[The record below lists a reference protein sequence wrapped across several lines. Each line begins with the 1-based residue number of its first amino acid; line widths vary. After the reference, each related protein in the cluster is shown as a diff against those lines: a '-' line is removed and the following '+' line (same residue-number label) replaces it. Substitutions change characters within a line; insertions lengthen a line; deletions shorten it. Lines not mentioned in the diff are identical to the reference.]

1 MPRLQP
7 LLYLALILFLTA
19 GTLAFVF
26 QSATAIRS
34 NAEIDYGEGIVM
46 WQAANV
52 TDLKKAFR
60 PVEQYPHIVFHYPP
74 LFHLVSRFVAV
85 FTGNLLRAGR
95 LTSIFSLVGTCLIA
109 GLLTAKV
116 LPPGTNR
123 MTRFVAGY
131 TAGTLVFST
140 PLWSWATL
148 MRVDA
153 IGIFLTIAGVALFV
167 LARRR
172 RLFGYLAFLCFV
184 GAVYSKQTALAGPA
198 ACFLIALIEKPRYA
212 LQLAALSISLG
223 LGLLLMLY
231 TVTDGLVLRHLITY
245 NQNPYFPQ
253 QILIRLRN
261 HCSNLIG
268 PLFFSAVFPILVLYR
283 RNGRALG
290 FVRRLRL
297 ILKRSMFERC
307 VLIVSLYF
315 FFTTLIAAATISKQG
330 ASDNYFLEM
339 DIAAC
344 FLCGLFLGWVVRRAT
359 FRPRRAFVLLQIIV
373 MFVLLLQTSGNWRTL
388 AVTAKAFMNPPPDP
402 SVKVVNFLQEIGDP
416 VYSEDMVILMQAG
429 REIPAEPAII
439 TALSDDGKWDESGFV
454 ARIRNGEFRAIVI
467 RWSLTN
473 HQRFSRAI
481 AQAVEERY
489 YVINDYEPFKVYLP
503 K

>member
-7 LLYLALILFLTA
+7 LLYFALTIFLTA
-19 GTLAFVF
+19 GALAFVF
-26 QSATAIRS
+26 ESASSLRY

-52 TDLKKAFR
+52 TNLKKAFR

-74 LFHLVSRFVAV
+74 LFHVVSRFVAV
-85 FTGNLLRAGR
+85 FTGNLLEAGR
-95 LTSIFSLVGTCLIA
+95 LTSILSMIGICLSA
-109 GLLTAKV
+109 GLLTGQIF
-116 LPPGTNR
+116 PPGTNR
-123 MTRFVAGY
+123 TTRFMAGF

-140 PLWSWATL
+140 PVWSWACL
-148 MRVDA
+148 MRVDTIA
-153 IGIFLTIAGVALFV
+153 IFLTICGVALFV

-172 RLFGYLAFLCFV
+172 RLYGFLAFICFV

-198 ACFLIALIEKPRYA
+198 ACFLLALIEKPRYA

-223 LGLLLMLY
+223 LAILAVLY
-231 TVTDGLVLRHLITY
+231 AGTDGIVLRHLITY
-245 NQNPYFPQ
+245 NQNPYLFGT
-253 QILIRLRN
+253 LLGRVRY
-261 HCSNLIG
+261 HCMYVIG
-268 PLFFSAVFPILVLYR
+268 PLFFSALFPLVLLYR
-283 RNGRALG
+283 KNGRALG

-307 VLIVSLYF
+307 VLIVAVYF
-315 FFTTLIAAATISKQG
+315 FFTALIAIATVSKQG

-339 DIAAC
+339 DVAAC
-344 FLCGLFLGWVVRRAT
+344 FLCGLFLGWVIRRAT
-359 FRPRRAFVLLQIIV
+359 FRPGRAFVWLQIVVI
-373 MFVLLLQTSGNWRTL
+373 FVLLLHTGSNWQTL
-388 AVTAKAFMNPPPDP
+388 AVTAKKFENPTPDP
-402 SVKVVNFLQEIGDP
+402 SVKVVEFLKQIGDP
-416 VYSEDMVILMQAG
+416 VYSEDMVIMMQAG

-439 TALSDDGKWDESGFV
+439 TALADDGKWDESSFV
-454 ARIRNGEFRAIVI
+454 ARIRNGEFRAIVV

-473 HQRFSRAI
+473 RGRFTAPI

-489 YVINDYEPFKVYLP
+489 YLTNGYEPFKVYLP

>member
-1 MPRLQP
+1 
-7 LLYLALILFLTA
+7 
-19 GTLAFVF
+19 
-26 QSATAIRS
+26 
-34 NAEIDYGEGIVM
+34 M

-60 PVEQYPHIVFHYPP
+60 PIEQYPHIVFHYPP
-74 LFHLVSRFVAV
+74 LFHLVSRFVAI
-85 FTGNLLRAGR
+85 FTGDLLRAGR
-95 LTSIFSLVGTCLIA
+95 LTSILSLVGTCLIA
-109 GLLTAKV
+109 GLLTARV
-116 LPPGTNR
+116 LPPGTNKL
-123 MTRFVAGY
+123 TRFLAGY

-140 PLWSWATL
+140 PLWSWACL

-223 LGLLLMLY
+223 LGILLMLY
-231 TVTDGLVLRHLITY
+231 TATDGIVLRHLITY
-245 NQNPYFPQ
+245 NQNPYFPA
-253 QILIRLRN
+253 QILIRLRH

-268 PLFFSAVFPILVLYR
+268 PLFFSAMFPIVLLYR
-283 RNGRALG
+283 RDGRAPG
-290 FVRRLRL
+290 FVRRLRV
-297 ILKRSMFERC
+297 ILKRSVFERC
-307 VLIVSLYF
+307 VLIVSVYF
-315 FFTTLIAAATISKQG
+315 LFTFLIAAATISKQG

-359 FRPRRAFVLLQIIV
+359 FRPRRAFVMLQIIV
-373 MFVLLLQTSGNWRTL
+373 VFVLLIQTAGNWKSM
-388 AVTAKAFMNPPPDP
+388 AATAREFLHPPPDP
-402 SVKVVNFLQEIGDP
+402 SVKVIEFLKQIGDP
-416 VYSEDMVILMQAG
+416 VYSEDMVILMHAG
-429 REIPAEPAII
+429 REVPAEPAII

-473 HQRFSRAI
+473 HQRFSRPI
-481 AQAVEERY
+481 AEAVEERY
-489 YVINDYEPFKVYLP
+489 YLTNDYEPFKVYLP
-503 K
+503 R

>member
-26 QSATAIRS
+26 QSATALRS

-52 TDLKKAFR
+52 TDWKKAFR
-60 PVEQYPHIVFHYPP
+60 PIEQYPHIVFHYPP
-74 LFHLVSRFVAV
+74 LFHLVSRFVAG
-85 FTGNLLRAGR
+85 FTGNLLMAGR
-95 LTSIFSLVGTCLIA
+95 LTSILSMVGICLIA
-109 GLLTAKV
+109 GLLTAKI
-116 LPPGTNR
+116 LPPGTSK
-123 MTRFVAGY
+123 MIRFVAGY

-140 PLWSWATL
+140 PLWSWTCL

-153 IGIFLTIAGVALFV
+153 IGIFLTIGGVALFV
-167 LARRR
+167 RARRR
-172 RLFGYLAFLCFV
+172 RLFGFLAFVCFV
-184 GAVYSKQTALAGPA
+184 GAVYSKQTVLAGPA

-212 LQLAALSISLG
+212 FQLGALAVSLG
-223 LGLLLMLY
+223 LGILLMLY
-231 TVTDGLVLRHLITY
+231 TATDGIILRHLITY
-245 NQNPYFPQ
+245 NQNPYYPE

-268 PLFFSAVFPILVLYR
+268 PLFFSAMFPVLLLYG

-297 ILKRSMFERC
+297 VLKRSAFERC
-307 VLIVSLYF
+307 VLIVSVYF
-315 FFTTLIAAATISKQG
+315 FFTALIAIATISKQG

-344 FLCGLFLGWVVRRAT
+344 FLCGLFLGWILRRAT
-359 FRPRRAFVLLQIIV
+359 FRPRRAFVRLQLIV
-373 MFVLLLQTSGNWRTL
+373 IFVLLLQTGSNWRAL
-388 AVTAKAFMNPPPDP
+388 AITAKAFVYPPTDP
-402 SVKVVNFLQEIGDP
+402 SVKVINFLKEIGDP
-416 VYSEDMVILMQAG
+416 VYSEDMVILMHAG

-439 TALSDDGKWDESGFV
+439 TALSDDGKWDESSFV

-473 HQRFSRAI
+473 HQRFSKAV

-489 YVINDYEPFKVYLP
+489 YVTNGYEPFKVYLP

>member
-52 TDLKKAFR
+52 TNLKKAFR
-60 PVEQYPHIVFHYPP
+60 PVEEYPHIVFHYPP
-74 LFHLVSRFVAV
+74 LFHVVSRFVAV

-116 LPPGTNR
+116 LPPGTNQ

-131 TAGTLVFST
+131 TAGALVFST
-140 PLWSWATL
+140 PLWSWACL

-172 RLFGYLAFLCFV
+172 RLLGYLAFICFV

-223 LGLLLMLY
+223 LGILLMLY
-231 TVTDGLVLRHLITY
+231 TATDGIVLRHLITY
-245 NQNPYFPQ
+245 NQNPYFPE
-253 QILIRLRN
+253 QILIRLRH

-268 PLFFSAVFPILVLYR
+268 PLFFSALFPILLLYR

-290 FVRRLRL
+290 LIRRLRVV
-297 ILKRSMFERC
+297 LKRSMFERC

-315 FFTTLIAAATISKQG
+315 FFTALSAAATISKQG

-344 FLCGLFLGWVVRRAT
+344 FLCGLFLGWVVRRAA

-373 MFVLLLQTSGNWRTL
+373 IFVLLLQTSGNWRTL
-388 AVTAKAFMNPPPDP
+388 AVTARAFVNPPPDP
-402 SVKVVNFLQEIGDP
+402 SVKVVNFLKEIGDP

-454 ARIRNGEFRAIVI
+454 ARIRNGEFHAIVI

-489 YVINDYEPFKVYLP
+489 YLTNDYAPFKVYLP

>member
-7 LLYLALILFLTA
+7 LLYFALTIFLTA
-19 GTLAFVF
+19 GALAFVF
-26 QSATAIRS
+26 ESVTALRS
-34 NAEIDYGEGIVM
+34 NAELDYGEGIVM

-52 TDLKKAFR
+52 TNLKKAFR

-74 LFHLVSRFVAV
+74 LFHVVSRFVTV
-85 FTGNLLRAGR
+85 FTGNLLQAGR
-95 LTSIFSLVGTCLIA
+95 LTSILSMIGTCLIA

-116 LPPGTNR
+116 LPAGTNR
-123 MTRFVAGY
+123 SARFLAGL
-131 TAGTLVFST
+131 TAGTLVFSM
-140 PLWSWATL
+140 PVWSWAVL
-148 MRVDA
+148 MRVDT
-153 IGIFLTIAGVALFV
+153 IGIFLTICGVALFV

-172 RLFGYLAFLCFV
+172 RLFGFLAFICFV

-198 ACFLIALIEKPRYA
+198 ACFLLALVEKPRYA

-223 LGLLLMLY
+223 LAVLAMLY
-231 TVTDGLVLRHLITY
+231 AGTDGIILRHLITY
-245 NQNPYFPQ
+245 NQNPYFPAT
-253 QILIRLRN
+253 ILSRLKY
-261 HCSNLIG
+261 HCSYLAG
-268 PLFFSAVFPILVLYR
+268 PLFFSAVFPILLLFR
-283 RNGRALG
+283 KNGRVLG

-307 VLIVSLYF
+307 VLIVFLYF
-315 FFTTLIAAATISKQG
+315 IFTALIAAATISKQG

-339 DIAAC
+339 DIAVC
-344 FLCGLFLGWVVRRAT
+344 FLCGLFLGWLMRRAA
-359 FRPRRAFVLLQIIV
+359 FRPRRAFVWLQIVVI
-373 MFVLLLQTSGNWRTL
+373 FVLLLQTGSNWQTL
-388 AVTAKAFMNPPPDP
+388 AVTAKRFRNPPPDQ
-402 SVKVVNFLQEIGDP
+402 SVKVVEFLKQIGDP

-429 REIPAEPAII
+429 REVPAEPAII
-439 TALSDDGKWDESGFV
+439 TALADDGKWDESSFV

-473 HQRFSRAI
+473 RGRFTPPV

-489 YVINDYEPFKVYLP
+489 YLTNGYEPFKVYLP